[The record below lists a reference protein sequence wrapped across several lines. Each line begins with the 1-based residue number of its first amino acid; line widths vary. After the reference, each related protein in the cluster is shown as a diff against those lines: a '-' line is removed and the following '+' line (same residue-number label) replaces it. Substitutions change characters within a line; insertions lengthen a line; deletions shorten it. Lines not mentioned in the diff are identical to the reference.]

1 MTAKPSFWRDMAVK
15 ARKDAKVARSLGYEE
30 IAEQN
35 ERFAEWCKTVEKQQK
50 EAA

>member
-1 MTAKPSFWRDMAVK
+1 MKSTFWKQLAAQ

-35 ERFAEWCKTVEKQQK
+35 ERFAEWCKAVEKQQK